1 MRILIAED
9 DVQLAEIIKAS
20 LEAECYVVDMVNDGA
35 EAIYN
40 IKINDYDVVILDN
53 QMPEKTGI
61 EVCSEVRDAGKMV
74 PILVLSVLD
83 DSTTKADLLNA
94 GADDYMTKPY
104 SLAELLARIR
114 ALLRRPQQVEE
125 EILEIDNLI
134 VDTRRNYVERGGKKI
149 YLTRKE
155 FMLLEYLLR
164 NQSIVM
170 SRGMIMEHVWDMNA
184 DPFSN
189 TIESHILNLR
199 KKIDIK
205 GENKLIHTVPNRGYK
220 IEMNL

>member
-9 DVQLAEIIKAS
+9 DVQLAKIIKAS
-20 LEAECYVVDMVNDGA
+20 LEAECYVVDIVHDGA

-40 IKINDYDVVILDN
+40 IKINDYDIIMLDN

-61 EVCSEVRDAGKMV
+61 EVCREVRDFGKMV
-74 PILVLSVLD
+74 PILMLSVLD
-83 DSTTKADLLNA
+83 EATTKADLLNA

-104 SLAELLARIR
+104 SLTELLARVR
-114 ALLRRPQQVEE
+114 ALLRRPQQIEE
-125 EILEIDNLI
+125 EILEIDNLK
-134 VDTRRNYVERGGKKI
+134 VDTRRNYVERDGKKI

-155 FMLLEYLLR
+155 FMLLEYLLK

-205 GENKLIHTVPNRGYK
+205 NENKLIHTVPNRGYK

>member
-9 DVQLAEIIKAS
+9 DVQLAKIIKAS
-20 LEAECYVVDMVNDGA
+20 LEAECYVVDIVHDGA

-40 IKINDYDVVILDN
+40 IKINDYDIIMLDN

-61 EVCSEVRDAGKMV
+61 EVCREVRDFGKMV
-74 PILVLSVLD
+74 PILMLSVLD
-83 DSTTKADLLNA
+83 EATTKADLLNA

-104 SLAELLARIR
+104 SLTELLARVR
-114 ALLRRPQQVEE
+114 ALLRRPQQIEE
-125 EILEIDNLI
+125 EILEIDNLK
-134 VDTRRNYVERGGKKI
+134 VDTRRNYVERDGKKI

-155 FMLLEYLLR
+155 FMLLEYLLK

-205 GENKLIHTVPNRGYK
+205 DENKLIHTVPNRGYK

>member
-1 MRILIAED
+1 MRILIAD
-9 DVQLAEIIKAS
+9 DDKQLAKILKAS
-20 LEAECYVVDMVNDGA
+20 LESECYVVDLVHDGA
-35 EAIYN
+35 DAIYN
-40 IKINDYDVVILDN
+40 IKVNEYDVIILDN

-61 EVCSEVRDAGKMV
+61 EVCREARQIECMV
-74 PILVLSVLD
+74 PILILSVLD
-83 DSTTKADLLNA
+83 ESTTKADLLNA

-114 ALLRRPQQVEE
+114 ALLRRPLQIED
-125 EILEIDNLI
+125 EILEIDNLK
-134 VDTRRNYVERGGKKI
+134 VDTRRNHVERAGKKI

-155 FMLLEYLLR
+155 FMLLEYLLK
-164 NQSIVM
+164 NQGLVM

-199 KKIDIK
+199 KKIDIE

-220 IEMNL
+220 VDFTP